1 MLRLRT
7 FGAVD
12 LRDERGQPVR
22 DLVSQPKRIALL
34 IYLVVEGARRPVPR
48 EHLLALFWPESDEE
62 HARNALSQALYHLRQ
77 ALGPEAIIGQK
88 GAALEV
94 SREALW
100 CDLLAVDEA
109 LAQGDVE
116 RALDLHQGEFCPT
129 LTLSGAPGFEEWAS
143 ATRRDLHRRLLGTA
157 RRAVDRL
164 VGAEDLHAAARIA
177 RRVVPLVPDEHD
189 VRTYLTLIEQSGD
202 GTGALRA
209 YDEYAGQLRSSLE
222 TQPAAETRALADAIR
237 SRRGSARTT
246 APLTADAGASATL
259 RAVPAKPLR
268 AARGGH
274 LVLGLTLTVVLLAA
288 LLVIPAG
295 VARVQRTDVA
305 RVQRAVAVFPFRV
318 RGGESAQLL
327 GDGMPDL
334 LAVRLDGAP
343 PVQAIDPRSSTAAAA
358 GREVDPLR
366 GEALSEGL
374 GARYFVLGTVAQVAG
389 DVEVDGAL
397 YEVGRR
403 GRPLVTA
410 TARGDTAALFRVVED
425 VAGRLLAGLHDDRD
439 TTLARLAAVTTSS
452 LPALK
457 AYLRGE
463 RALRAGLDAQA
474 AAAFREAIQ
483 LDTAFALALYRLA
496 VTSTWVP
503 VPGTDDPAIW
513 ATAAARHSA
522 RLTPLGRDLL
532 DAYRAYKALDPRSE
546 ERYRAITQSHP
557 DNVEAWFMLGE
568 ARFHYG
574 PFSGRSPSDARGAF
588 ERVLA
593 LDPVHSHA
601 VLHLARLAA
610 IEGRADALD
619 SLAARYASQDAAPTR
634 TLEVRALQAWVRQ
647 DSAAAAAV
655 AREAQSADDLQA
667 SSLSIAATYFAADL
681 DAARTITTRLVRS
694 GHSLFAARVAQVMLA
709 DFDLLAGRIGA
720 DRPGPHSA
728 GADPD
733 WRLESEALMAVEPA
747 FGLPRAYVAD
757 VRARL
762 AARRSFETYL
772 WGLGTRSSEGG
783 ALMRSHLLALLSRRL
798 DDEQAARQYA
808 AARREAG
815 TGSQAALA
823 AMLDATDR
831 ADAARAAGRPAEALA
846 ELDRWPFGITAHL
859 PARAREGARFA
870 YAEALV
876 ALARDTDALP
886 WYESFVGPYDTPFIA
901 IAQLRQ
907 AQIHERAGRRARAAE
922 CYRRTLRLWRDA
934 SAEFAPLVAQ
944 ARAGLARVAVP
955 DSPSGGS

>member
-88 GAALEV
+88 GAAVEV

-143 ATRRDLHRRLLGTA
+143 ETRRDLHRRLLETA

-177 RRVVPLVPDEHD
+177 RRVVPLVPDERD

-237 SRRGSARTT
+237 SRRGSAPRVEAT
-246 APLTADAGASATL
+246 DAGAYATL

-496 VTSTWVP
+496 VTATWVP
-503 VPGTDDPAIW
+503 VPGIDDPTIW

-532 DAYRAYKALDPRSE
+532 DAYRAYRALDPRSE

-574 PFSGRSPSDARGAF
+574 PFSGRSPSAARAAF
-588 ERVLA
+588 GRVLA
-593 LDPVHSHA
+593 LDPTHSHA
-601 VLHLARLAA
+601 LLHMARLAA
-610 IEGRADALD
+610 IEGRAEELD
-619 SLAARYASQDAAPTR
+619 SLAVRYASRDAAPTR
-634 TLEVRALQAWVRQ
+634 TLEVRALQAWVRR
-647 DSAAAAAV
+647 DSVAAAAV
-655 AREAQSADDLQA
+655 AREAQEADDLLA
-667 SSLSIAATYFAADL
+667 SSLSIAASNFAADL
-681 DAARTITTRLVRS
+681 DAAQAITFRLAQP
-694 GHSLFAARVAQVMLA
+694 GHSPSSTRVARVRLS
-709 DFDLLAGRIGA
+709 DFDLLAGRIGEG
-720 DRPGPHSA
+720 RPVRLPA
-728 GADPD
+728 GGDPD
-733 WRLESEALMAVEPA
+733 WRLESEALMAAEPA
-747 FGLPRAYVAD
+747 FGLSRLYIAD
-757 VRARL
+757 VRDRL
-762 AARRSFETYL
+762 VARRNFQSFL
-772 WGLGTRSSEGG
+772 WGVVESSPGG
-783 ALMRSHLLALLSRRL
+783 SALMRSHLLLLLSRRL
-798 DDEQAARQYA
+798 GDAEAAARYA
-808 AARREAG
+808 AARPAPGARP
-815 TGSQAALA
+815 QAALEA
-823 AMLDATDR
+823 ALDATER
-831 ADAARAAGRPAEALA
+831 ADVARMAGRPREVLA
-846 ELDRWPFGITAHL
+846 ELDRVPFDITPGL
-859 PARAREGARFA
+859 PIRVREGARFA

-876 ALARDTDALP
+876 ALDRDADALP
-886 WYESFVGPYDTPFIA
+886 WYESFIGPYDTPFLA

-922 CYRRTLRLWRDA
+922 CYRRSLRLWRDA
-934 SAEFAPLVAQ
+934 SAEFAPLVEQ
-944 ARAGLARVAVP
+944 ARAGLARVAVS
-955 DSPSGGS
+955 DSPSD